1 MNLSEPLMLRTSR
14 ILVSKTAALCLTVF
28 ALSANLPVSAQGT
41 AAPGALGSVANPA
54 LAKLLPEQ
62 STITFTSKQMGV
74 PVDGRFGKF
83 DAQVSFDPKQ
93 AAASKISFN
102 VDIGSAAVGDAET
115 VREMRKP
122 EWFNFARFPSAT
134 FQSTSAKALGAGK
147 FEVSGKLSIKG
158 IERLITTTVQLSQK
172 AGITLVEGNFPLK
185 RLDFKLGDGDW
196 KDVSVVADEVVV
208 KLKLSLSGIAA
219 L

>member
-1 MNLSEPLMLRTSR
+1 MFRFSSIQNTVPTLMLAGS
-14 ILVSKTAALCLTVF
+14 LALCLQVQ
-28 ALSANLPVSAQGT
+28 AQTT
-41 AAPGALGSVANPA
+41 ATQQPSQANPA
-54 LAKLLPEQ
+54 TASLAKLIPEQ

-83 DAQVSFDPKQ
+83 DAQISFDPKQ

-102 VDIGSAAVGDAET
+102 VDIGSAAVGDADT

-122 EWFNFARFPSAT
+122 EWFNFAKFPTAT
-134 FQSTSAKALGAGK
+134 FQSTSAKPLGAGK
-147 FEVSGKLSIKG
+147 FEVTGKLNIKG
-158 IERLITTTVQLSQK
+158 IERQITTHVQLTQK

-208 KLKLSLSGIAA
+208 KLKLSLSGVAA

>member
-1 MNLSEPLMLRTSR
+1 MLSIPSTY
-14 ILVSKTAALCLTVF
+14 VSKTFATGLAVF
-28 ALSANLPVSAQGT
+28 ALSMSLTVVAQTSAATPAQG
-41 AAPGALGSVANPA
+41 GANASQ
-54 LAKLLPEQ
+54 AKLLPEQ

-102 VDIGSAAVGDAET
+102 VDIGSAVVGDAET

-122 EWFNFARFPSAT
+122 EWFNFAKFPSAT
-134 FQSTSAKALGAGK
+134 FQSTSAKPLGTGK
-147 FEVSGKLSIKG
+147 FEVSGKLNIKG
-158 IERLITTTVQLSQK
+158 IERVITTTVQLSQK
-172 AGITLVEGNFPLK
+172 AGITLVEGNFLLK

-196 KDVSVVADEVVV
+196 KDVSVVADEVLV
-208 KLKLSLSGIAA
+208 KLKLSLSGIAT